1 MEARNNSSPLARTG
15 KPKMASRHR
24 QRCHPVL
31 VDKRAAPVGTAIRED
46 LHVGEVGQGAA
57 GERLIL
63 LEEPPLDLDEKVRPP
78 LHARAEPAD
87 EFLSFKLIRY
97 LSCPASHH
105 HRAARGKR
113 IRSASPPRA
122 GGLPTLPGRAPAF
135 PLLTPVPPGARST
148 PLAIRLWGPSCGR
161 CRSRAHQRT
170 AGRVHPSTPN

>member
-15 KPKMASRHR
+15 EPKLASRHR

-63 LEEPPLDLDEKVRPP
+63 REEPPLDLDEKVRPP

-105 HRAARGKR
+105 HRAAWGKADQ
-113 IRSASPPRA
+113 ISISAPC
-122 GGLPTLPGRAPAF
+122 GRPANAARQ
-135 PLLTPVPPGARST
+135 GARVPALNACS
-148 PLAIRLWGPSCGR
+148 SR
-161 CRSRAHQRT
+161 CAVNSS
-170 AGRVHPSTPN
+170 GE